1 MAFDDLMFI
10 TRYFFRENYKVDK
23 APTIKVILL
32 VHILLKELFENR
44 LMDNKFL

>member
-23 APTIKVILL
+23 APTMKNISTYPIERA
-32 VHILLKELFENR
+32 I
-44 LMDNKFL
+44 